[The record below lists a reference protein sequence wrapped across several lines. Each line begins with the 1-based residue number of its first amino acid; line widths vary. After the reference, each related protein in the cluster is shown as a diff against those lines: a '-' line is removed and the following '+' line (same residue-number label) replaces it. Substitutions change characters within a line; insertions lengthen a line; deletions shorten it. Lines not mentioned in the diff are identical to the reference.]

1 MKINN
6 PNVRKWDQISINS
19 RKDKDGSPVD
29 GLVISQRGAF
39 ILASA
44 QEWEEIK
51 RAGDALIAAQ
61 KPRKRYRMI

>member
-6 PNVRKWDQISINS
+6 PNVRKWDKISINS
-19 RKDKDGSPVD
+19 RRNKDGSPVA

-44 QEWEEIK
+44 EEWEELK